1 MVTGL
6 AGEAHAEE
14 AEEEARG
21 NMEGAEVKSARSARS
36 TWLTARHQRSEGF
49 SKFHALCQCCFEIR
63 KLPDS
68 FIFPGSLQ
76 K

>member
-1 MVTGL
+1 MTLLEADPPPPATSSPSSLLLWRAALVTGL

-36 TWLTARHQRSEGF
+36 T
-49 SKFHALCQCCFEIR
+49 
-63 KLPDS
+63 
-68 FIFPGSLQ
+68 
-76 K
+76 